1 MIFKSRDAVCNVG
14 ISLIIVYIILYI
26 SSKVK
31 VLILSGIGV
40 AIKRKIICKKRRV
53 VLKYGYEYFRNQGA
67 YP

>member
-31 VLILSGIGV
+31 VLFLSDIGV
-40 AIKRKIICKKRRV
+40 TIERKIIC
-53 VLKYGYEYFRNQGA
+53 
-67 YP
+67 